1 MTTDPFTA
9 AEVEAASRTWAE
21 SGPTTAVWEQ
31 MTEERREY
39 TRERMHACLSAARAA
54 RRDEEK

>member
-1 MTTDPFTA
+1 MSEREEYTPDTG
-9 AEVEAASRTWAE
+9 AE

-39 TRERMHACLSAARAA
+39 TRERMRECLSAARCA
-54 RRDEEK
+54 RGEDPTR